1 VLDGRDF
8 VQEVTAAMA
17 KRYLLFLLTALAVC
31 LIAPA
36 HAKKEPAK
44 VEGEVARC
52 IAWADGKQ
60 YLVLNGEASAERCER
75 LARRCAGKHADW
87 SYLPEAT
94 LFHGAYTR
102 CDKRERL
109 GKKKKPAE

>member
-1 VLDGRDF
+1 MTEVIPWT
-8 VQEVTAAMA
+8 EVTSTMV
-17 KRYLLFLLTALAVC
+17 KRYPLLLMTALAAC
-31 LIAPA
+31 FIAPA

-44 VEGEVARC
+44 VEGDVARC
-52 IAWADGKQ
+52 VAWADGKQ

-75 LARRCAGKHADW
+75 LARRCAGKNADW

-94 LFHGAYTR
+94 LFRGSYTR
-102 CDKRERL
+102 CDKREKL